1 MPNESQTKLVTVYWS
16 TIVHFKNTIKVPCDE
31 EDTDRI
37 LERAQMLD
45 PRITGSE
52 IERDSEV
59 IIDVEVP
66 DAE

>member
-1 MPNESQTKLVTVYWS
+1 MPNEPQTKLVTVYWS